1 MIQLVALYV
10 LNRQNLNKIKLYSKI
25 QLTMNVYLKD
35 GKETILLGLL
45 VEVVVV
51 YWFGRVVLL
60 SLVQ

>member
-51 YWFGRVVLL
+51 YWFDRVVLL